1 MERLT
6 VPFLTNELSA
16 DGELSPLFRE
26 NQEKMI
32 YFLLLDRKERY
43 PSHEDQNLPPRNEIG
58 RPVQLNRELFLLV
71 DHDCVRFCDELT
83 AIINPASLNINQLA
97 KLFMLQHRLHPVCP
111 KSAIQ
116 HIFHHPE
123 VQFIQDWKK
132 KTEGVLQTNHESSHW
147 NSIRFRFDI
156 CKQRYEET
164 WHQTEKV
171 TLVDIKHQHINMSG
185 VLILSADPDSRQ
197 TADHRWLS
205 SSANRIPAPCWYL
218 HLLSA
223 LHPSNAAPEK
233 F

>member
-1 MERLT
+1 M
-6 VPFLTNELSA
+6 
-16 DGELSPLFRE
+16 
-26 NQEKMI
+26 
-32 YFLLLDRKERY
+32 
-43 PSHEDQNLPPRNEIG
+43 
-58 RPVQLNRELFLLV
+58 
-71 DHDCVRFCDELT
+71 RFGDELT

-97 KLFMLQHRLHPVCP
+97 KLFMQGSCGADCIA
-111 KSAIQ
+111 S
-116 HIFHHPE
+116 
-123 VQFIQDWKK
+123 VQNLPSNTFFITLRSSLFKTGKK
-132 KTEGVLQTNHESSHW
+132 KTEGVLQTHHESSHW

-156 CKQRYEET
+156 CKQSCEET

-223 LHPSNAAPEK
+223 LHPSNAALEK

>member
-6 VPFLTNELSA
+6 VPLLTNELSA
-16 DGELSPLFRE
+16 DSELSPLFRE

-71 DHDCVRFCDELT
+71 DHDCVRFCDQLT

-97 KLFMLQHRLHPVCP
+97 KLFMLRHRLHPVCP

-132 KTEGVLQTNHESSHW
+132 RQKE
-147 NSIRFRFDI
+147 F
-156 CKQRYEET
+156 CKQIT
-164 WHQTEKV
+164 KV
-171 TLVDIKHQHINMSG
+171 PIGIQLDFDLTYANSAMRKRGIRLRRWPWLTLNISI
-185 VLILSADPDSRQ
+185 LICQEFS
-197 TADHRWLS
+197 
-205 SSANRIPAPCWYL
+205 
-218 HLLSA
+218 
-223 LHPSNAAPEK
+223 